1 MSTAVLEVSEFDG
14 FYGSVPIL
22 QSVNFTVGSEPFVI
36 LGRNGMGKTTLCRAL
51 MGLLPKTT
59 GRVTFLGDQVVGSKP
74 HKIATRGVGYVPQG
88 RGIFPS
94 LSTDEHL
101 RMLRPSSKSSW
112 QIDDVYELFP
122 RLHQRR
128 KIGAGQMSGGE
139 QQMLAIGRVLLSDP
153 RLLILDEPSE
163 GLAPSIVTLL
173 AETLTK
179 LNDAGVSILL
189 VEQNVRLA
197 AAVGKTAKIMTNGSI
212 GAEVDCQALI
222 SDEEVQRRFLG
233 VDVASK

>member
-1 MSTAVLEVSEFDG
+1 MSASVLEVENLDG
-14 FYGSVPIL
+14 YYGSVPIL
-22 QSVNFTVGSEPFVI
+22 QDVNFAVTDEPFVV

-51 MGLLPKTT
+51 MGLLPKAS
-59 GRVTFLGDQVVGSKP
+59 GRAEFRDVDIIGEKP
-74 HKIATRGVGYVPQG
+74 HRIAGRGIGYVPQG

-101 RMLRPSSKSSW
+101 QMLRPSSKSSW
-112 QIDDVYELFP
+112 QISDVYELFP
-122 RLHQRR
+122 RLHERR

-153 RLLILDEPSE
+153 KLLILDEPSE

-173 AETLTK
+173 GQTLRD
-179 LNDAGVSILL
+179 LNSAGVAILL

-197 AAVGKTAKIMTNGSI
+197 AAVGKTARIMTNGAV
-212 GAEVDCQALI
+212 GAQVDCEALI
-222 SDEEVQRRFLG
+222 SDEDVQRRFLG
-233 VDVASK
+233 VDVTN